1 MTIYRLLAYFGL
13 AAALAGC
20 GAQEPLQAQPS
31 TPPPAASTE
40 SPSAESPSAA
50 PPAAA
55 TRTIKLEV
63 LGKGRAMQPI
73 MYMAD
78 EDGTENNAT
87 LPWSRTATIELT
99 GAEQRVGRLVSVVS
113 GSVQDASGQLKP
125 AACRITVDG
134 KKVASGTGLCKY
146 KIK

>member
-1 MTIYRLLAYFGL
+1 M
-13 AAALAGC
+13 ALAGC
-20 GAQEPLQAQPS
+20 GAQEPSPAQPS
-31 TPPPAASTE
+31 TLPSAATAAPP
-40 SPSAESPSAA
+40 AESPSAA

-55 TRTIKLEV
+55 TRRIKLEV
-63 LGKGRAMQPI
+63 LGKGKAMQPI

-125 AACRITVDG
+125 APCRIIVDG

-146 KIK
+146 KVK